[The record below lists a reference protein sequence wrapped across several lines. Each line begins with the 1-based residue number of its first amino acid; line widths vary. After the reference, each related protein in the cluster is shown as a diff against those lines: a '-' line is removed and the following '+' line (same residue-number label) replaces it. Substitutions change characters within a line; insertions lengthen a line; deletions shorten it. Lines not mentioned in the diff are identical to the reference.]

1 MSIRM
6 DPPRSP
12 QSPVAQALA
21 QAAVQRQNMLLGVER
36 EGAVPAPAQEP
47 LPAPPAAG
55 AHPVV
60 PVPVAQPAP
69 PVLTDRVSLSAQ
81 ARRGLGDALL
91 PTGEAAGRTGAGA
104 QSALP
109 LNPPALGAPAS
120 AMPLLP
126 AWPSAGLAAP
136 LRSMVGALVQQ
147 LTAPVLPQQVLRA
160 QPWPAE
166 LARAL
171 DGAAT
176 AGLDGDGALL
186 PPLQTWLVR
195 QGTVQTPD
203 GARGFSLTLRVPV
216 AWLQAQPPSLAA
228 ASGSAAPLQAAFAGP
243 AQALQS
249 GVVALV
255 LQGTEPAA
263 ARTSALLVMDFQPQ
277 QAAQLYG
284 REMSMRLDP
293 WVQMA
298 VLQASGQVLRDEDQ
312 ARSGGQ
318 GLCHTPGC
326 PYAGRAECE
335 QPFCLAL
342 HSVAAVAPALPLGG
356 ETPDSTTARLDENGA
371 RSTSTGPGVN
381 G

>member
-6 DPPRSP
+6 EPPRSLQP
-12 QSPVAQALA
+12 PVAQALA
-21 QAAVQRQNMLLGVER
+21 QAALQRQNMLLGAER
-36 EGAVPAPAQEP
+36 EGAVPAPAREP
-47 LPAPPAAG
+47 LPAPLAAG

-60 PVPVAQPAP
+60 PVLVAQPAP

-81 ARRGLGDALL
+81 ARQGLGDALL
-91 PTGEAAGRTGAGA
+91 PTADAGGRAGTGA
-104 QSALP
+104 QSASP

-126 AWPSAGLAAP
+126 AWPSTGLAGP
-136 LRSMVGALVQQ
+136 LRSMVEALVQQ
-147 LTAPVLPQQVLRA
+147 LTAPVLPQQVTRA
-160 QPWPAE
+160 HPWPAD

-171 DGAAT
+171 DG
-176 AGLDGDGALL
+176 GDEAQL
-186 PPLQTWLVR
+186 PPLQNWLVR
-195 QGTVQTPD
+195 QGSVQTTE
-203 GARGFSLTLRVPV
+203 GALGFSLTLRVPA
-216 AWLQAQPPSLAA
+216 AWLQAQSMSLAA
-228 ASGSAAPLQAAFAGP
+228 APAAAASAAPLQAAFGGP
-243 AQALQS
+243 PQALQS
-249 GVVALV
+249 GMVALV
-255 LQGTEPAA
+255 LQGTEPAG

-277 QAAQLYG
+277 QAAQVYG

-298 VLQASGQVLRDEDQ
+298 ALQTSGQVQRDEDQ

-342 HSVAAVAPALPLGG
+342 HSVAAVAPAPAVGA
-356 ETPDSTTARLDENGA
+356 EAPDSPSADPDENGLSA
-371 RSTSTGPGVN
+371 GPGVN
-381 G
+381 KG

>member
-6 DPPRSP
+6 EPPRSLQP
-12 QSPVAQALA
+12 PVAQALA
-21 QAAVQRQNMLLGVER
+21 QAALQRQNMLLGAER

-81 ARRGLGDALL
+81 ARQGLGDALL
-91 PTGEAAGRTGAGA
+91 PTADAGGRAGTGA
-104 QSALP
+104 QSASP

-126 AWPSAGLAAP
+126 AWPSTGLAGP
-136 LRSMVGALVQQ
+136 LRSMVDALVQQ

-171 DGAAT
+171 DG
-176 AGLDGDGALL
+176 GDEAQL
-186 PPLQTWLVR
+186 PPLQNWLVR
-195 QGTVQTPD
+195 QGSVQTTE
-203 GARGFSLTLRVPV
+203 GARGFSLTLRVPA
-216 AWLQAQPPSLAA
+216 AWLQAQSMSLAA
-228 ASGSAAPLQAAFAGP
+228 APGSAAPLQAAFAGP
-243 AQALQS
+243 PQALQS

-277 QAAQLYG
+277 QAAQVYG

-298 VLQASGQVLRDEDQ
+298 ALQATGQVPREEHQ
-312 ARSGGQ
+312 ARSGEP
-318 GLCHTPGC
+318 GLCHTPSC
-326 PYAGRAECE
+326 PYAWRAECE

-342 HSVAAVAPALPLGG
+342 HSVGAVAPAPAVGG
-356 ETPDSTTARLDENGA
+356 QAPDSPSADPDENGVSA
-371 RSTSTGPGVN
+371 GPGVSN
-381 G
+381 R